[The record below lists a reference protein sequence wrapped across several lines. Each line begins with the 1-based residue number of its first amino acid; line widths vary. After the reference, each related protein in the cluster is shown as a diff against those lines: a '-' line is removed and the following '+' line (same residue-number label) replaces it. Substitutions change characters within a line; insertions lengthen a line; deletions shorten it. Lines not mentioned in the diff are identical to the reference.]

1 MSEERTELFHG
12 KFILS
17 EPPSLPLGVRA
28 AIGVGLGIVI
38 VALAFI
44 SMDVL
49 DSLGVWV
56 TLLLVSVMTAAALVI
71 WIRDSVKPPPGT
83 AGGTGGAGER

>member
-1 MSEERTELFHG
+1 MNEERTELFHG
-12 KFILS
+12 KFIPS
-17 EPPSLPLGVRA
+17 EPPSLPLGIRA

-38 VALAFI
+38 LALAFI

-56 TLLLVSVMTAAALVI
+56 TLLLVSVMSAAALVI
-71 WIRDSVKPPPGT
+71 WIRDSVKPLRGS
-83 AGGTGGAGER
+83 AGGAGER